1 MPSAS
6 ITSSGGTIVSANYKR
21 IGIIINNTD
30 TTSNLHFSF
39 GETAATTNDAY
50 IVPGGTLSI
59 SDYRIK
65 HKINGISS
73 STTITVKYS
82 EVQQ

>member
-6 ITSSGGTIVSANYKR
+6 ITTSGGVIASANYKR
-21 IGIIINNTD
+21 IGIVINNPD

-39 GETAATTNDAY
+39 GETTATTNDAY

-59 SDYRIK
+59 SDYRVK
-65 HKINGISS
+65 HQINGISS

-82 EVQQ
+82 EIQQ